1 MQMQRAMRIYLAGPD
16 VFYPDAAQ
24 RASRMKAG
32 CARAGHE
39 GVFPLDPPPVPGPSG
54 SPEWLRIHLA
64 NEAHIRACD
73 AMIANITPFRG
84 VSADPGTAWEMGF
97 MRALGRPVWAWTED
111 ERDHADRITP
121 DGLLVESYGLAD
133 NLMLEGGVL
142 LSGGAVLRGADAF
155 DACLAC
161 LSRWSAPPS
170 LERGGFAQA
179 SSRSS
184 A

>member
-1 MQMQRAMRIYLAGPD
+1 MRIYLAGPD
-16 VFYPDAAQ
+16 VFHPDAAG
-24 RASRMKAG
+24 RAASMKAA
-32 CARAGHE
+32 CAAAGHE
-39 GVFPLDPPPVPGPSG
+39 GVFPLDPAQAEYPAGA
-54 SPEWLRIHLA
+54 PEWLRIHLA

-97 MRALGRPVWAWTED
+97 MRALGRPVWAWSED
-111 ERDHADRITP
+111 ISDLAARVPP
-121 DGLLVESYGLAD
+121 DGLMVETFGLAD

-142 LSGGAVLRGADAF
+142 LSGGAVLRGPGAF
-155 DACLAC
+155 QACVARLGA
-161 LSRWSAPPS
+161 
-170 LERGGFAQA
+170 GAQA